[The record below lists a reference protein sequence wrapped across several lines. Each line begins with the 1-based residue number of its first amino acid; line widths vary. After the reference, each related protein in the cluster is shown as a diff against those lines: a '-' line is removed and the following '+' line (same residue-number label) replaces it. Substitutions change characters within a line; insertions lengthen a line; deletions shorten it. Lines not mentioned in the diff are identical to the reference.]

1 MKHLTTMEAA
11 ANLLLDRLDRGE
23 DVSLEVSTEDASTT
37 GLMRLIMEIH
47 DLARQRRQG
56 IAINRVGERTIRL
69 ITPRHE
75 MLTRVCAHPWQNPPR
90 GRGFRQRIPW
100 QDDVDAVLQNQSWE
114 IASRSSAIL
123 TRPVPPL
130 TAHPCQA
137 CWLIRTSGERVR
149 RPRREGM
156 PPRIPRTAVGR
167 PHLKCG

>member
-75 MLTRVCAHPWQNPPR
+75 MLDTGVRSPLAESAQGPR
-90 GRGFRQRIPW
+90 FQT
-100 QDDVDAVLQNQSWE
+100 AY
-114 IASRSSAIL
+114 
-123 TRPVPPL
+123 PV
-130 TAHPCQA
+130 A
-137 CWLIRTSGERVR
+137 R
-149 RPRREGM
+149 
-156 PPRIPRTAVGR
+156 
-167 PHLKCG
+167 